1 MDALIWRTR
10 SRRTSIT
17 AFWKSC
23 RLILLLKFY
32 VGTHDIDF
40 KLTSPDILLH
50 FVILVVYSL
59 LPIRF
64 FDSVVCLCLYLFGW
78 FGFVGVDNSHFV
90 VSYLKFAVLNIF
102 VNITVFYISINQVR
116 DINMIGLLVIA
127 VFFVY
132 FSALYAQSYTDLSLL
147 LPYR

>member
-1 MDALIWRTR
+1 M
-10 SRRTSIT
+10 
-17 AFWKSC
+17 
-23 RLILLLKFY
+23 
-32 VGTHDIDF
+32 
-40 KLTSPDILLH
+40 
-50 FVILVVYSL
+50 
-59 LPIRF
+59 
-64 FDSVVCLCLYLFGW
+64 
-78 FGFVGVDNSHFV
+78 DNSHFV